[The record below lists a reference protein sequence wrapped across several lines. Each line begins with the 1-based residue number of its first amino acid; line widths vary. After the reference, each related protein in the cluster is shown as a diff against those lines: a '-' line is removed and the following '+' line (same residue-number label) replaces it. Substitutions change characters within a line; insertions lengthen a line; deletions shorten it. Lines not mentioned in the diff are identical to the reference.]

1 MDMFSDLPVCTC
13 AGADAL
19 RITNDVGT
27 GEILMTSAHGWYLL
41 FGDEL
46 VLLCDEDK
54 GRISFALEFADFE
67 KHFGRARSLVG
78 EPVRFHGG
86 RLTLSGADI
95 RIPRDIPSASPPRP
109 AKFSVLL
116 SGDEEFCRLV
126 LDGGKGFMPRLL
138 PHRDSIINAAPI
150 WEPALNDP
158 VALRAS
164 RRLSAFFSALRCG
177 RQEALTDALGKLL
190 GLGPG
195 LTPSTDDWVVGFLYA
210 VRPYIKPPLLNKICQ
225 AVRQSMVSAT
235 NRISA
240 AYLECACE
248 GGSFEIMEE
257 LLAAESTGAAER
269 LLSIGSSSGSD
280 MLTGLL
286 FAIKYIELLG
296 GAK

>member
-1 MDMFSDLPVCTC
+1 MFFDLPVCTC
-13 AGADAL
+13 AGAAAL
-19 RITNDVGT
+19 RIMNGADT

-78 EPVRFHGG
+78 EYVRFRGG
-86 RLTLSGADI
+86 RLILPGANI
-95 RIPRDIPSASPPRP
+95 CIPRDILSASLPRP
-109 AKFSVLL
+109 AKLSVLL
-116 SGDEEFCRLV
+116 SRDEELCRLV
-126 LDGGKGFMPRLL
+126 SDSGKGFMPKLL
-138 PHRDSIINAAPI
+138 PYRDSIINAAPI
-150 WEPALNDP
+150 WEPAPNDP

-164 RRLSAFFSALRCG
+164 QRLMAFFYALRSG
-177 RQEALTDALGKLL
+177 RQESLTDALGKLL

-210 VRPYIKPPLLNKICQ
+210 VRPYINPHLLNKICQ
-225 AVRQSMVSAT
+225 AVCQSMVSAT

-257 LLAAESTGAAER
+257 LLSAGNTEAAER
-269 LLSIGSSSGSD
+269 LLFIGSSSGSD

-296 GAK
+296 GSK